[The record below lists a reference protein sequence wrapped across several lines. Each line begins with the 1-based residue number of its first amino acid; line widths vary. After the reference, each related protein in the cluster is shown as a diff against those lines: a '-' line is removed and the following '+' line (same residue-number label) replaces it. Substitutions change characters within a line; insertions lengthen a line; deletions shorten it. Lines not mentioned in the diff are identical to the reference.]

1 MRLTLLILGIFI
13 MAVVASG
20 FQDHRED
27 YMPYRFRG
35 STARP
40 AHCPSRRRVM
50 NYDSANCAYL
60 PAGSMDPSL

>member
-35 STARP
+35 STVRP
-40 AHCPSRRRVM
+40 VNCSSRRRVM
-50 NYDSANCAYL
+50 NYDSANCMYMPSNL
-60 PAGSMDPSL
+60 MDPSM